1 MKISSQTTAVATGFY
16 AKSQSRIFASQQV
29 IPLLPKDILWDD
41 GYESIGAA
49 LRQLATTKI
58 RKIKLIAHGSHRS
71 LTLGSVVSVED
82 LKQHLAEHN
91 LANLLSGFEISLWS
105 CFGGVKGGIGETF
118 SELTGA
124 TVKSSTSELGL
135 GIGLIHAGQDHLD

>member
-71 LTLGSVVSVED
+71 LTLGSVISIED
-82 LKQHLAEHN
+82 LKQDLAEHN
-91 LANLLSGFEISLWS
+91 WEVLPILWQRSAGCAEVLQGEEGTILSLPQQTLLRA
-105 CFGGVKGGIGETF
+105 
-118 SELTGA
+118 A
-124 TVKSSTSELGL
+124 TPGSSDLY
-135 GIGLIHAGQDHLD
+135 